1 MPRVN
6 FPMPMHEVPE
16 DPPPRSRA
24 ALLWAVAGSAGLL
37 ALAGVISGEVD
48 REIAAGPR
56 TSGLLSR
63 AAAGMAA
70 QRGIRFQAGPAQAL
84 EIWDA
89 EFNASVAQANAEV
102 DNLPGAAKV
111 IQHSSRRFSRCW
123 FVF

>member
-1 MPRVN
+1 MWEGWGVGAPLS
-6 FPMPMHEVPE
+6 PPDLPMHEVPD

-24 ALLWAVAGSAGLL
+24 SILWAVAGSAGLL
-37 ALAGVISGEVD
+37 ALAGSISGEV
-48 REIAAGPR
+48 EGGPR
-56 TSGLLSR
+56 ASGLLSR

-84 EIWDA
+84 EMWDA

-111 IQHSSRRFSRCW
+111 SSLPGA
-123 FVF
+123 